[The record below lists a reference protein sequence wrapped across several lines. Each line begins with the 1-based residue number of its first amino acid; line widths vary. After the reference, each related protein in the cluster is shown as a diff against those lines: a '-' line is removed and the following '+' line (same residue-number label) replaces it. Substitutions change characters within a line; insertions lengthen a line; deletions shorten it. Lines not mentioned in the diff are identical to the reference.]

1 MSSNDL
7 SDIIVLVQKFL
18 TVKNIQN
25 PSYQKKT
32 MNVAAISSD
41 NENSENS
48 NNSEQTTNYNK
59 KKITKSQITH
69 EAEINEKIQNML
81 TFETNNNT
89 EEGILHSI

>member
-1 MSSNDL
+1 
-7 SDIIVLVQKFL
+7 
-18 TVKNIQN
+18 
-25 PSYQKKT
+25 

-69 EAEINEKIQNML
+69 EAEINEEIQNMR
-81 TFETNNNT
+81 
-89 EEGILHSI
+89 SIIIQKKVFCTLFRLFRFKLKFM

>member
-1 MSSNDL
+1 
-7 SDIIVLVQKFL
+7 
-18 TVKNIQN
+18 
-25 PSYQKKT
+25 